1 MCGSFN
7 PIFYCF
13 LPIFI
18 AKEFAELN
26 VIYSAIFD
34 NVVIISATCTIGLL
48 VIYSQTI
55 IAFNF
60 LDIVYFD
67 VNIGSGERVCPNM
80 L

>member
-18 AKEFAELN
+18 ASEFPELN
-26 VIYSAIFD
+26 VIYSAIFE
-34 NVVIISATCTIGLL
+34 NKEIISATCCIGFL
-48 VIYSQTI
+48 VIYTQSI

-67 VNIGSGERVCPNM
+67 VNIGDGERVCPNM